1 MKKILIMI
9 LAFAFAVSLVACVME
24 DTNSGVFSQ
33 GRLYF
38 NGTKEQALLV
48 DDKGNLTWLY
58 SEDAHAFE
66 SFDSGDL
73 VSVEHGILMETY
85 PGQTYV
91 SHIELVEDGDV
102 YSFTDDEWERLCAV
116 FVEPPER

>member
-9 LAFAFAVSLVACVME
+9 LAFTFAVSLVACVME

-48 DDKGNLTWLY
+48 DDKGSLTWLY

-66 SFDSGDL
+66 RFDSGDL
-73 VSVEHGILMETY
+73 VRVEHGAVMESY

-91 SHIELVEDGDV
+91 SSVELIADGDLQ
-102 YSFTDDEWERLCAV
+102 SFTAAEWERLCAV
-116 FVEPPER
+116 FIEPPER